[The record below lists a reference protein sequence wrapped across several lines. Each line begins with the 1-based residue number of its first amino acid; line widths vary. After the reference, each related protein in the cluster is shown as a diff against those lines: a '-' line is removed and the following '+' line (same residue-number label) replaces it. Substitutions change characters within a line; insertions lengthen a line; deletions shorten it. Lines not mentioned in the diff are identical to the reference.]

1 MAWSDG
7 LIVDLKGIND
17 HAGLAKSR
25 YYPEIFLEG
34 LRQNNSVEQSPY

>member
-1 MAWSDG
+1 MAWNDVM
-7 LIVDLKGIND
+7 IVDLKGIND
-17 HAGLAKSR
+17 QAVLAKSR